1 MEDINPEAEKQK
13 RRMYSVSDTDNITIG
28 NFHYLLLMMVSPLTP
43 FLQRQYSYESS
54 DGPRGVQC
62 QTQ

>member
-1 MEDINPEAEKQK
+1 
-13 RRMYSVSDTDNITIG
+13 MYSVNNTDNITIG
-28 NFHYLLLMMVSPLTP
+28 NYHYLLLMMSPLTP